1 MLGIKI
7 KRKHILSLL
16 AEKSD
21 LDNDIYHVK
30 LYDDIVAWN
39 GETYNK
45 LAVDRLTNYQFRF
58 SYNENI
64 RIGLIN
70 DKYLIYLT
78 IKI

>member
-1 MLGIKI
+1 MLGIK
-7 KRKHILSLL
+7 RKYILTLL

-30 LYDDIVAWN
+30 LYSDIVAWN

-45 LAVDRLTNYQFRF
+45 LAVDRLTNYQFRY

-70 DKYLIYLT
+70 DKYLIYLM